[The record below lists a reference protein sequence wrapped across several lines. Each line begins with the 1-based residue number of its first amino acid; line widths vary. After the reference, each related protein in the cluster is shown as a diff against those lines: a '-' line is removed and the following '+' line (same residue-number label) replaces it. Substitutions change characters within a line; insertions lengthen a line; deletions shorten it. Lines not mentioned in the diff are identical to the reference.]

1 MRDTEAATG
10 DRSQGFRTT
19 HIVVPTPT
27 LTPYDPLIE
36 RYATRSEVPAELVRA
51 VVQVESGFD
60 PTARSS
66 AGAMG
71 LMQLM
76 PETAA
81 ELGVADPYDP
91 ADNLRGGITYLKQLL
106 EQYEGNQE
114 IALAAYNAGPGAVE
128 RYGNRVP
135 PFAETQSYVRRVRS
149 ATDAAARLPAGGKRR
164 YSVQELCRRR
174 RLVDGGLEQRAAI
187 VRSLFGH
194 GRDSLEA
201 RGGTPARV
209 SPQTPTCQSQAP
221 SQTLCGRQRSRGGR
235 TATRWSAATRLRQT
249 MTDIRCG
256 TGDRAR
262 QRHASLTRRW
272 ARG

>member
-1 MRDTEAATG
+1 MVKLTGKLLLLGLLMGLASVDRVAGKSYSQLKDRRTPAVTTPRVTRDTMAGTG
-10 DRSQGFRTT
+10 ERSQGFRTT

-36 RYATRSEVPAELVRA
+36 QYATRSEVPAELVRA

-60 PTARSS
+60 PAARSS
-66 AGAMG
+66 VGAMG

-106 EQYEGNQE
+106 DQYDGNEE

-135 PFAETQSYVRRVRS
+135 PFRETRNYVRKVRS
-149 ATDAAARLPAGGKRR
+149 ATDAAARLPRIASDGTLYKSYAVVDDWWTVVLSNVPPSSGH
-164 YSVQELCRRR
+164 YSVTA
-174 RLVDGGLEQRAAI
+174 D
-187 VRSLFGH
+187 
-194 GRDSLEA
+194 
-201 RGGTPARV
+201 TP
-209 SPQTPTCQSQAP
+209 
-221 SQTLCGRQRSRGGR
+221 
-235 TATRWSAATRLRQT
+235 
-249 MTDIRCG
+249 
-256 TGDRAR
+256 
-262 QRHASLTRRW
+262 
-272 ARG
+272 

>member
-1 MRDTEAATG
+1 MVTLIGKLLLLGVLIGVASVDRVAGQIYSTLEDRRTPAVTIPHVTRHTVAGTG
-10 DRSQGFRTT
+10 ERSHGFRTT

-36 RYATRSEVPAELVRA
+36 QYATRSEVPVELVRA
-51 VVQVESGFD
+51 VIHVESGFD

-66 AGAMG
+66 VGAMG

-106 EQYEGNQE
+106 DQYDGNEE

-135 PFAETQSYVRRVRS
+135 PFPETRDYVRKVRS
-149 ATDAAARLPAGGKRR
+149 ATDAAAALPGIASDGTLYKSYAVVDGWWTVVLSNVPPSSGH
-164 YSVQELCRRR
+164 YSVTTE
-174 RLVDGGLEQRAAI
+174 
-187 VRSLFGH
+187 
-194 GRDSLEA
+194 
-201 RGGTPARV
+201 TP
-209 SPQTPTCQSQAP
+209 
-221 SQTLCGRQRSRGGR
+221 
-235 TATRWSAATRLRQT
+235 
-249 MTDIRCG
+249 
-256 TGDRAR
+256 
-262 QRHASLTRRW
+262 
-272 ARG
+272 

>member
-1 MRDTEAATG
+1 MLKLTGKLLLCGLLIGLASVDRVAGQIYSRLEERRTPAVAVPRIMRDTEAATG

-114 IALAAYNAGPGAVE
+114 IALAAYNAGPDAVE

-135 PFAETQSYVRRVRS
+135 PFAETQSYVRMVRS
-149 ATDAAARLPAGGKRR
+149 ATDAAARLPQVASDGTLYKS
-164 YSVQELCRRR
+164 YAV
-174 RLVDGGLEQRAAI
+174 VDGWWTVVLSNVPLLVSCVRYTCTPRVALRPGGQARRASI
-187 VRSLFGH
+187 SGIFER
-194 GRDSLEA
+194 
-201 RGGTPARV
+201 
-209 SPQTPTCQSQAP
+209 
-221 SQTLCGRQRSRGGR
+221 
-235 TATRWSAATRLRQT
+235 
-249 MTDIRCG
+249 
-256 TGDRAR
+256 
-262 QRHASLTRRW
+262 
-272 ARG
+272 

>member
-1 MRDTEAATG
+1 MVTLIGKLLLLGVLIGVASVDRVAGQIYSTLEDRRTPAVTIPHVTRQMEAGTG
-10 DRSQGFRTT
+10 ERSQGFRTT

-36 RYATRSEVPAELVRA
+36 QYATRSEVPVELVRA

-66 AGAMG
+66 VGAMG

-106 EQYEGNQE
+106 DQYDGNEE

-135 PFAETQSYVRRVRS
+135 PFPETRDYVRKVRS
-149 ATDAAARLPAGGKRR
+149 ATDAAAALPRIASDGTLYKSYAVVDGWWTVVLSNVPPSSGH
-164 YSVQELCRRR
+164 YSVTTE
-174 RLVDGGLEQRAAI
+174 
-187 VRSLFGH
+187 
-194 GRDSLEA
+194 
-201 RGGTPARV
+201 TP
-209 SPQTPTCQSQAP
+209 
-221 SQTLCGRQRSRGGR
+221 
-235 TATRWSAATRLRQT
+235 
-249 MTDIRCG
+249 
-256 TGDRAR
+256 
-262 QRHASLTRRW
+262 
-272 ARG
+272 